1 MISNIVTIF
10 CFASFLYG
18 VIEFDALYFLPAMIW
33 GAFHSVFILEGVFPM
48 WSTIAY
54 CSSIL
59 LIVAGASCIIALR
72 VKGAYKD
79 DSYHIDTKTDERL
92 FSAGRW
98 LVMTSVI
105 AYMVGYAGHAMQ
117 YVH

>member
-10 CFASFLYG
+10 CFSSFLYG
-18 VIEFDALYFLPAMIW
+18 VIKFDALYFLPAMVW

-54 CSSIL
+54 CFSIML
-59 LIVAGASCIIALR
+59 VAVGASCLIALR
-72 VKGAYKD
+72 VKGAYED
-79 DSYHIDTKTDERL
+79 DSYRIKTKTEAKL

-105 AYMVGYAGHAMQ
+105 AYVVGYAGYAMQ
-117 YVH
+117 YIH